1 MSTPRTLTDADL
13 RRLRRHLRSE
23 QAGLAAELA
32 QLTGTLGVVRD
43 ARSDTSA
50 DDEHDPEGPTLS
62 AEWSRIAGVHS
73 ELAVKAAAIEQA
85 LQRMSAGTYG
95 LCQRCG
101 RPISTDRL
109 DARPA
114 AELCIDCARSLE
126 PRH

>member
-1 MSTPRTLTDADL
+1 MSTPRSLTDADL
-13 RRLRRHLRSE
+13 RRLRRHLRLE

-43 ARSDTSA
+43 ARGDTSA

-73 ELAVKAAAIEQA
+73 ELAIKAAAIEQA
-85 LQRMSAGTYG
+85 LQRMTSGTYG
-95 LCQRCG
+95 ICQRCG
-101 RPISTDRL
+101 RPIGTDRL

-126 PRH
+126 SRH

>member
-1 MSTPRTLTDADL
+1 MSTPRSLTDADL
-13 RRLRRHLRSE
+13 RRLRRHLRLE

-43 ARSDTSA
+43 ARGDTSA

-73 ELAVKAAAIEQA
+73 ELAIKAAAIEQA
-85 LQRMSAGTYG
+85 LQRMTAGTYG

-101 RPISTDRL
+101 RPIGTDRL

-126 PRH
+126 SRH

>member
-13 RRLRRHLRSE
+13 RRLRRHLRTE
-23 QAGLAAELA
+23 QSDLAAELA

-43 ARSDTSA
+43 ARGDTSA

-73 ELAVKAAAIEQA
+73 ELALKAAAIEQA
-85 LQRMSAGTYG
+85 LQRMTAGTYG
-95 LCQRCG
+95 LCRRCG
-101 RPISTDRL
+101 RPIGTERL

-114 AELCIDCARSLE
+114 AELCIECARVLE
-126 PRH
+126 NRR

>member
-1 MSTPRTLTDADL
+1 MSSPRILTDADL
-13 RRLRRHLRSE
+13 RRLRRHLRQE
-23 QAGLAAELA
+23 QADLATELA

-73 ELAVKAAAIEQA
+73 ELATKAAAIEHA
-85 LQRMSAGTYG
+85 LQRMTAGTYG

-101 RPISTDRL
+101 QPISTERL

-114 AELCIDCARSLE
+114 AELCIDCARGLE
-126 PRH
+126 PRR

>member
-1 MSTPRTLTDADL
+1 MSTPRMLTDADL

-73 ELAVKAAAIEQA
+73 ELAIKAAAIEQA

-126 PRH
+126 TRH